1 MDEQDTCRICSA
13 PAEPGQPLFHPC
25 KCSGTIRY
33 IHQDCLSTWLAHSK
47 KKNCDVCKHPYAFT
61 KVYAPDMPRK
71 LPPLLIVRRA
81 FRSVFDAAVFC
92 LRALMVATIWL
103 GALPYGTVWAWR
115 MYFNLGDATAHW
127 IASRSRTNYTTNAGF
142 LEQVLFPPFPVEALD
157 EATVRARADAPF
169 LERVIKHPL
178 WLSLSSDIFTGQII
192 ASFIVLTF
200 VAIFLLREWI
210 AQNARPGVFE
220 DEEPPPILDE
230 MPAPPPPAPAP
241 PAEEEER
248 PFGPRL
254 PTILEARY
262 LEIPP
267 GGLPVQGGIMRPTPE
282 MRGPLPWPPPEDAE
296 RNLRVAFEARL
307 QAQRG
312 ERVDDASDSAA
323 SDAELLHKRRRELP
337 MRELHASV
345 HARRIR
351 TLQGERDNRGQAE
364 RSDPFYFGE
373 PRAPEPS
380 AGTAPFAFGY
390 TAYRAMEGEPQASS
404 SSQIL
409 PRLNIPNDTA
419 FTFTAPAD
427 APKPMTFHPINQLTF
442 QSSYIRPNGSPNLG
456 QSNKGFRFDTS
467 RPKNDMHFSFGPNTF
482 PSVSAEPAGQSST
495 NFHSLWPSQEPSSLA
510 GPGSQPEAG
519 PSRFPG
525 SLATT
530 GVAGPSNWASMPS
543 PATGTPPLLTPSR
556 RPPLPPTT
564 TPLRSPVLSSA
575 GASAG
580 IASPLDS
587 PSLAMYRAPE
597 ELRNGYFDDV
607 TARPMPADAMP
618 SMPADTE
625 VNGHVADSDNTPG
638 GSESKGKSPATEDG
652 LSSEEWEDVER
663 EQLDEYFP
671 EQDVED
677 EDLQDELLRE
687 EDAHNVPGA
696 FEAME
701 DDEHHDDEADGE
713 MLMDDEA
720 DRPAMLRPDDAAAG
734 LEVDAVPVEEAEI
747 EGNVDDDVDGAL
759 EAIGMRGPLGNVL
772 QNAMLMTFV
781 LDTAIG
787 LGIWVPFTVGKAT
800 ALLTLDPP
808 RLFKLLQLPMVIIR
822 VLTDPIVNGLTHL
835 LTDYAIPSILN
846 LCMFVLRTLIGS
858 TYAGEFSSWSTELY
872 ETFLTYVDNVFSP
885 SVAGEALAGS
895 GLAPEPSFF
904 WDAIV
909 GQQLE
914 EVLASF
920 GAYVR
925 LVAEAITQTWT
936 RLALGDGPTERAFA
950 ICLGDSVILLSAAVY
965 LNLLSVGNVQTAT
978 RAVRNTVRQQV
989 IVLKVAFFIFIELVV
1004 FPLGCGLILDA
1015 CTMWMFPEVNVAAR
1029 TIFFLHAPVTAIF
1042 YHWVAGTMFM
1052 YTFAVILAGCRT
1064 IMRPGA
1070 MWFIKDP
1077 QDANAHPIRDI
1088 LDRSTLTHLRKICL
1102 SGIMYVVVVGLSV
1115 GSLWILLSLGGHSFL
1130 PLRWKTREPLS
1141 NVPVDLVFLHVA
1153 LPYTMRYFR
1162 PKKVLKTAFK
1172 NLWNELSAYLRLSS
1186 YFAGGRY
1193 PDEERSPASYSKHM
1207 TTYLISL
1214 WNRQPLDHSQY
1225 VTDGSFRRVPSH
1237 DHVPIP
1243 PEMRA
1248 TAAVTEFGEPA
1259 DDESR
1264 GLMAMQNAEIERAKR
1279 QLQDE
1284 FTIVYLPPLFRWRVI
1299 LFIVSLWVIGSVWA
1313 GVAFAVPL
1321 QLGRLFFRLWVPQDV
1336 HDGYSFLAGF
1346 YLLWACMHIIRAV
1359 DRLDK
1364 RRQRTG
1370 LEGPRS
1376 DLRIY
1381 VLKRGTL
1388 WTAKIVYMAVCV
1400 GVIIPTLLALVFDCY
1415 VLLPLRFTLNPT
1427 LVPRVRIVDAWA
1439 LGLLYMKALSFG
1451 LRAGPR
1457 NSLSR
1462 GIQQMISGGMT
1473 HPDPVSA
1480 TKQVIA
1486 PVVGGLLL
1494 VILFPAAIFKA
1505 CLLLFPGWGIAG
1517 KVLFTRFYPGILS
1530 FALSSLIFEGMHE
1543 TLHKWQQDIRDTEF
1557 LVEMRLRN
1565 HEPGQSSTT
1574 CAHAPLPQAAA

>member
-210 AQNARPGVFE
+210 AQNARPATA
-220 DEEPPPILDE
+220 ILDE

-248 PFGPRL
+248 PF
-254 PTILEARY
+254 ARY

-580 IASPLDS
+580 IA
-587 PSLAMYRAPE
+587 LAMYRAPE

-687 EDAHNVPGA
+687 EDAHNV
-696 FEAME
+696 
-701 DDEHHDDEADGE
+701 
-713 MLMDDEA
+713 
-720 DRPAMLRPDDAAAG
+720 
-734 LEVDAVPVEEAEI
+734 DAVPVEEAEI

-822 VLTDPIVNGLTHL
+822 VLTDPI
-835 LTDYAIPSILN
+835 
-846 LCMFVLRTLIGS
+846 
-858 TYAGEFSSWSTELY
+858 Y

-1162 PKKVLKTAFK
+1162 P
-1172 NLWNELSAYLRLSS
+1172 R
-1186 YFAGGRY
+1186 RY

-1248 TAAVTEFGEPA
+1248 TAA
-1259 DDESR
+1259 
-1264 GLMAMQNAEIERAKR
+1264 RAKR

-1486 PVVGGLLL
+1486 PWSAVSFSLSSFLRRFSRRACYCSPGGAL
-1494 VILFPAAIFKA
+1494 P
-1505 CLLLFPGWGIAG
+1505 G

-1565 HEPGQSSTT
+1565 HETGTIKHDLRSRAAPASGCIVLARHDGFSVRLRVD
-1574 CAHAPLPQAAA
+1574 ADPKHAPNERAVVVVSVLVQRLLVHVVAQVSIALGVAEEDATPGVLVGAVLRCTGEWRRSVLGAREGLSDVLDDEDGYRLAGDDGAAAGAGLVAAEHVVGIFWVEAVLIRRGRAAKPALQAVEAENVAARRESARRRERGET